1 MRRHSW
7 ILLLLLPLPL
17 LGLEAEGAESS
28 FSTSDMWSQGEAQEE
43 LPGAFLQRYCSRCH
57 GERRQR
63 SGIRFDELS
72 MDLTD
77 PEVAQVWTNVFAQV
91 RFGDMPPRD
100 ARQPST
106 AEREAFV
113 AWLDGELERHGHGFA
128 LEEKLLLPEYGN
140 YVDHET
146 LFSGEIEEAP
156 FTPARLWRVR
166 PSIYRDLWEKPY
178 GRAHRL
184 SVKIGGSGGQDAL
197 HTVQHG
203 PHKGKG
209 ITSRYFADPRFANP
223 FYEFVHRAA
232 GFTDYAEIA
241 ADQASLEA
249 LLTNAEEMAEILT
262 LGVPVAVTTEVKNK
276 DSRHG
281 NNHGMFVGGVV
292 TTSMERRGEVPAVFR
307 KIVEADGPV
316 ASADLDAAID
326 LAFELFLR
334 RTPDQEERARY
345 REAVFAPNAPL
356 GNAMA
361 LQAVLIYITLSP
373 EFVYRMELG
382 MGEPDEHGRR
392 MLAPQELVYALQFAF
407 QDSSPYGVVEHE
419 TVDVFDTDTHELVQR
434 DLKGRH
440 RWSPPRE
447 SFLVEEM
454 RTGRLSTREDVE
466 RAVRRF
472 LDAQGGNRHPNHN
485 SPLETTP
492 NPRILR
498 FFREYFGYHRAASV
512 FKDVEK
518 FGKREGFEQFHG
530 HSAVRLMYDT
540 DALVLHV
547 LEEDRDVLARLLT
560 TDEVFVSYWDGTNP
574 EDRIQRAGGWD
585 KYSQT
590 HDAQSY
596 NLDPFETEAERHQP
610 ITVPRDQRCGVL
622 TQPSWLV
629 AHSGNFDNDPV
640 RRGKWIREKLL
651 AGYVL
656 DLPIT
661 VDAQVPDDET
671 RTLRERFSVV
681 EEAECWRCHRKMNPL
696 GMPFEAFNH
705 VGRFRDLELGRPTDT
720 RGAIDFTG
728 DEALDGEVEGP
739 REMLE
744 RIAASDLARQSFVR
758 HVFRYWMGRNELLSD
773 SRTLIAMDKAYVDS
787 GGSFK
792 ELLVALLTSDS
803 FLYRK

>member
-1 MRRHSW
+1 
-7 ILLLLLPLPL
+7 
-17 LGLEAEGAESS
+17 
-28 FSTSDMWSQGEAQEE
+28 
-43 LPGAFLQRYCSRCH
+43 
-57 GERRQR
+57 
-63 SGIRFDELS
+63 
-72 MDLTD
+72 
-77 PEVAQVWTNVFAQV
+77 
-91 RFGDMPPRD
+91 
-100 ARQPST
+100 
-106 AEREAFV
+106 
-113 AWLDGELERHGHGFA
+113 
-128 LEEKLLLPEYGN
+128 
-140 YVDHET
+140 
-146 LFSGEIEEAP
+146 
-156 FTPARLWRVR
+156 
-166 PSIYRDLWEKPY
+166 
-178 GRAHRL
+178 
-184 SVKIGGSGGQDAL
+184 
-197 HTVQHG
+197 
-203 PHKGKG
+203 
-209 ITSRYFADPRFANP
+209 
-223 FYEFVHRAA
+223 
-232 GFTDYAEIA
+232 
-241 ADQASLEA
+241 
-249 LLTNAEEMAEILT
+249 
-262 LGVPVAVTTEVKNK
+262 
-276 DSRHG
+276 
-281 NNHGMFVGGVV
+281 
-292 TTSMERRGEVPAVFR
+292 
-307 KIVEADGPV
+307 
-316 ASADLDAAID
+316 
-326 LAFELFLR
+326 
-334 RTPDQEERARY
+334 
-345 REAVFAPNAPL
+345 
-356 GNAMA
+356 
-361 LQAVLIYITLSP
+361 
-373 EFVYRMELG
+373 
-382 MGEPDEHGRR
+382 
-392 MLAPQELVYALQFAF
+392 
-407 QDSSPYGVVEHE
+407 
-419 TVDVFDTDTHELVQR
+419 
-434 DLKGRH
+434 
-440 RWSPPRE
+440 
-447 SFLVEEM
+447 
-454 RTGRLSTREDVE
+454 
-466 RAVRRF
+466 
-472 LDAQGGNRHPNHN
+472 
-485 SPLETTP
+485 
-492 NPRILR
+492 
-498 FFREYFGYHRAASV
+498 V

-585 KYSQT
+585 KYSRT

-773 SRTLIAMDKAYVDS
+773 SRTLIAMDQAYVDS